1 MLSETILKINEVTK
15 TYKGFTALNHVS
27 IALAPGKIYGLIGP
41 NGAGKSTLM
50 RIIAGLSYPTS
61 GSLEFFGQSSPKGIQ
76 SERKRMGCM
85 IESPSLVMNMTA
97 KENMK
102 SHRIMRGIPN
112 AEIDDELLQLAGL
125 GDTGEKKVKNFSLGM
140 KQRLGIAISLINN
153 PELLM
158 LDEPINGLDPIGVV
172 EVRNLLIK
180 LCEEKHITI
189 LISSHNLPEL
199 YQVATDYIII
209 HNGEVKQ
216 TLTLEQLESYCQRH
230 ILIES
235 EEPEKLLAVLEM
247 ELNTTNFK
255 VLPDKTVKLYDFVD
269 EKKKVAKTLFEHGI
283 IAANFSLEGDTLEN
297 YFISVIGGEQND

>member
-1 MLSETILKINEVTK
+1 MTEIILKTNEITK
-15 TYKGFTALNHVS
+15 TYKGFNALHNVS
-27 IALAPGKIYGLIGP
+27 IALESGKIYGLIGP

-50 RIIAGLSYPTS
+50 RIIAGLSYPTF

-76 SERKRMGCM
+76 AERKRIGCM
-85 IESPSLVMNMTA
+85 IESPSLIMNMTA

-102 SHRIMRGIPN
+102 AHRMMRGIPN
-112 AEIDDELLQLAGL
+112 VEIEDELLRLVGL
-125 GDTGEKKVKNFSLGM
+125 GDTVEKKVKNFSLGM

-153 PELLM
+153 PELLI
-158 LDEPINGLDPIGVV
+158 LDEPINGLDPLGVI

-199 YQVATDYIII
+199 FQVATDYIII
-209 HNGEVKQ
+209 HNGEIKQ
-216 TLTLEQLESYCQRH
+216 MLTLEQLESRCQRH
-230 ILIES
+230 ILIEC
-235 EEPEKLLAVLEM
+235 EEPEKLLGILET

-255 VLPDKTVKLYDFVD
+255 VLPDKTIKLYDFVD
-269 EKKKVAKTLFEHGI
+269 EKKRVAKTLFEHGI
-283 IAANFSLEGDTLEN
+283 IATNFSVEGDTLEN

>member
-1 MLSETILKINEVTK
+1 LTEIILKTNEITRR
-15 TYKGFTALNHVS
+15 YKGFNALHNVS
-27 IALAPGKIYGLIGP
+27 ITLEPGKIYGLIGP

-61 GSLEFFGQSSPKGIQ
+61 GSLELFGQSSPRGIQ
-76 SERKRMGCM
+76 AERKRIGCM

-102 SHRIMRGIPN
+102 SHRMMRGIPN
-112 AEIDDELLQLAGL
+112 VEIEDELLQLVGL
-125 GDTGEKKVKNFSLGM
+125 ADTGEKKVKNFSLGM

-153 PELLM
+153 PELLI
-158 LDEPINGLDPIGVV
+158 LDEPINGLDPIGVI

-199 YQVATDYIII
+199 FQVATDYIII
-209 HNGEVKQ
+209 HNGEIKQ
-216 TLTLEQLESYCQRH
+216 TLTLEQLENRCQRH
-230 ILIES
+230 ILIEC
-235 EEPEKLLAVLEM
+235 EEPEKLLGILET

-255 VLPDKTVKLYDFVD
+255 VLPDKTIKLYDFVD
-269 EKKKVAKTLFEHGI
+269 EKKKVAQTLFNHDI
-283 IAANFSLEGDTLEN
+283 IATNFSVEGDTLEN